1 MSNEEDLYLSKSNL
15 LSVWQCPKKLYF
27 EINEPKLADYD
38 PQVESL
44 FATGHAVRDI
54 AKELYKSDSNIEV
67 GYDNGLE
74 DALETTKEVIEDD
87 NGEVIYDAA
96 FEFERILVR
105 ADILQ
110 PYKEGYKLIEVKA
123 TNSKEFHHELEC
135 AIQYWVMSRCGV
147 ELTGIYLAHIN
158 DQFVYEKEGC
168 YEGFLQEVD
177 VTERAKELQSSV
189 GKMVFDSMY
198 SADTKPDVS
207 VGTHCSSPYD
217 CQFIK
222 QCWPNDTKY
231 PLIGLGGDKENLAKW
246 SNAGI
251 KDIRDVS
258 PDEISSEKHKR
269 IHSITLSEK
278 PEVTGQAKIKLNRL
292 AYPRYYLGF
301 ESIAPTIPIWFGFR
315 PYQAVP
321 IQYSCHIQHNS
332 DYDSLDHVEFL
343 ELGDMPPLEK
353 LADQL
358 ISDLGDTGP
367 VFMYSDYEKKVIQA
381 LIDIFPD
388 KSASLAAIID
398 RLVDLLPIVK
408 NSYYHPDML
417 GSWSIK
423 KVMPTINTEFDY
435 AKLEGI
441 NESAAA
447 SAGFI
452 EAIKSETD
460 SDRKKELESQLK
472 QYCKFDTEA
481 MVELVKFFENY
492 KAE

>member
-27 EINEPKLADYD
+27 EINEPELANYD

-44 FATGHAVRDI
+44 FSTGRAVGDI
-54 AKELYKSDSNIEV
+54 AKELYKSDINIEV

-74 DALETTKEVIEDD
+74 DAIETTKEIIEDNND
-87 NGEVIYDAA
+87 AVIYGAA
-96 FEFERILVR
+96 FEHEGVLVH

-123 TNSKEFHHELEC
+123 TSSKEFHHELEC

-147 ELTGIYLAHIN
+147 ELTGVFLAHIN
-158 DQFVYEKEGC
+158 DQFVYEEEGC

-177 VTERAKELQSSV
+177 LTERAKELRSSV

-198 SADTKPDVS
+198 SADTKSDVS
-207 VGTHCSSPYD
+207 VGAHCSNPYD
-217 CQFIK
+217 CRFTK
-222 QCWPNDTKY
+222 QCWPSDTKY
-231 PLIGLGGDKENLAKW
+231 PLTGLGGDKKKLAEW
-246 SNAGI
+246 ANAGI
-251 KDIRDVS
+251 KDIRDV
-258 PDEISSEKHKR
+258 PPNEISSETHKR
-269 IHSITLSEK
+269 IHLVTLSEK
-278 PEVTGQAKIKLNRL
+278 PEITEQAKIKLNSL
-292 AYPRYYLGF
+292 PYPRYYLDF
-301 ESIAPTIPIWFGFR
+301 ESVAPAIPIWFGFR

-321 IQYSCHIQHNS
+321 IQYSCHIQNNS
-332 DYDSLDHVEFL
+332 DYDSLDYVEFL
-343 ELGDMPPLEK
+343 ELEDMPPLEK

-358 ISDLGDTGP
+358 ISDLDDTGP
-367 VFMYSDYEKKVIQA
+367 VFVYSDYEEKMIQV

-388 KSASLAAIID
+388 KRTSLAAIID
-398 RLVDLLPIVK
+398 RLVGLLPIVK

-423 KVMPTINTEFDY
+423 RVVPTINAAFDY
-435 AKLEGI
+435 AKLDGI
-441 NESAAA
+441 NDSFAATK
-447 SAGFI
+447 GFL

-460 SDRKKELESQLK
+460 SNRKKELESELK
-472 QYCKFDTEA
+472 EYCKFNTEA
-481 MVELVKFFENY
+481 MVEIVKFFESY

>member
-1 MSNEEDLYLSKSNL
+1 MSTEEDPYLSKSNL
-15 LSVWQCPKKLYF
+15 ISVWQCPKMLYF
-27 EINEPKLADYD
+27 EINEPELADYD

-44 FATGHAVRDI
+44 FATGHAVGDI
-54 AKELYKSDSNIEV
+54 AKELYKSDINIEV

-74 DALETTKEVIEDD
+74 DAIEETKEIIEDNND
-87 NGEVIYDAA
+87 EVIYDAV
-96 FEFERILVR
+96 FEFEGILVR

-123 TNSKEFHHELEC
+123 TTSKEFHHELEC

-147 ELTGIYLAHIN
+147 ELTGVFLAHIN
-158 DQFVYEKEGC
+158 NQFVYEKEGC

-177 VTERAKELQSSV
+177 LTERAKELRPSV
-189 GKMVFDSMY
+189 GKMVFDSKY
-198 SADTKPDVS
+198 SAETKLDVS
-207 VGTHCSSPYD
+207 VGSHCSSPYD
-217 CQFIK
+217 CRFTK
-222 QCWPNDTKY
+222 QCWPSDTKY
-231 PLIGLGGDKENLAKW
+231 PLTGLGGDKKKLAEW
-246 SNAGI
+246 ANAGI

-258 PDEISSEKHKR
+258 SDDITSETHHR
-269 IHSITLSEK
+269 IHATTLLEK
-278 PEVTGQAKIKLNRL
+278 PEVNAQAKNELNSL
-292 AYPRYYLGF
+292 PYPRYYLDF
-301 ESIAPTIPIWFGFR
+301 ESINPAIPIWLGFR

-343 ELGDMPPLEK
+343 ELEDMPPLEK

-358 ISDLGDTGP
+358 ISDLGDKGP
-367 VFMYSDYEKKVIQA
+367 VFMYSDYEKKMIQA

-388 KSASLAAIID
+388 KKASLDAIID

-435 AKLEGI
+435 AKLDGIKEG
-441 NESAAA
+441 SAA
-447 SAGFI
+447 SEGFI

-472 QYCKFDTEA
+472 RYCKFDTEA
-481 MVELVKFFENY
+481 MVELVKFFESY
-492 KAE
+492 KTE

>member
-1 MSNEEDLYLSKSNL
+1 MSTEEDLYLSKSNL
-15 LSVWQCPKKLYF
+15 LSVWQCPKKLYY
-27 EINEPKLADYD
+27 EINEPELADYD

-44 FATGHAVRDI
+44 FATGHAVCDI

-67 GYDNGLE
+67 GYDSGIE
-74 DALETTKEVIEDD
+74 VALETTRGIIEDD
-87 NGEVIYDAA
+87 DGEVIYDAA
-96 FEFERILVR
+96 FEFEGILVH

-123 TNSKEFHHELEC
+123 TSSKEFHHELEC
-135 AIQYWVMSRCGV
+135 AIQYWVMSRCGI
-147 ELTGIYLAHIN
+147 ELTGIFLAHIN

-177 VTERAKELQSSV
+177 LTERAKELRSSV
-189 GKMVFDSMY
+189 GKMVFDSKY

-207 VGTHCSSPYD
+207 VGAHCSSPYD

-231 PLIGLGGDKENLAKW
+231 PLTGLGGDKKKLAEW
-246 SNAGI
+246 ANAGI
-251 KDIRDVS
+251 KDIRDVP
-258 PDEISSEKHKR
+258 PDEISSETHKR

-278 PEVTGQAKIKLNRL
+278 PEITEQAKIKLNSL
-292 AYPRYYLGF
+292 PYPRYYLDF
-301 ESIAPTIPIWFGFR
+301 ESIAPAIPIWFGFR

-332 DYDSLDHVEFL
+332 GHDSLEHIEFL
-343 ELGDMPPLEK
+343 ELEDMPPLDK

-358 ISDLGDTGP
+358 ISDLGDEGP
-367 VFMYSDYEKKVIQA
+367 VFMYSGYEKKMIQT

-388 KSASLAAIID
+388 KSNSLVAIID

-408 NSYYHPDML
+408 SAYYHPDML

-423 KVMPTINTEFDY
+423 KVLPTINTEFDY

-441 NESAAA
+441 QEDFVA
-447 SAGFI
+447 SEGFI
-452 EAIKSETD
+452 EAIKSET
-460 SDRKKELESQLK
+460 SPDRKKELESQLK
-472 QYCKFDTEA
+472 KYCKFDTEA
-481 MVELVKFFENY
+481 MVELVKFFESY
-492 KAE
+492 